1 MSVVWGC
8 SKQTGQHVLMTC
20 PCPLFARDRAMR
32 KQNKERGL
40 HRPATGFALFCS
52 KASACGV
59 GRKPWKRFRKTTLSS
74 TKAGP
79 CAGVL
84 LMQRGEHLWNQ
95 VLHILLCIYNKY
107 LKNTHIY
114 NIIKLYIYILVPM
127 LSTCQSPLPLP
138 LLLLPLSCTCS
149 SLVSISKE
157 ALWGTSGAPL
167 GHLWGTSGAP
177 LGHLSGTSEAALGHL
192 WGTSIGQLWGNSK
205 APLRGTSQTP
215 PLPHLSWRISGA
227 PRL

>member
-20 PCPLFARDRAMR
+20 PCPLFAQDRAMR
-32 KQNKERGL
+32 KQNKELGL

-59 GRKPWKRFRKTTLSS
+59 GRKPWKRLRKKNAILYEGWSVCRSS
-74 TKAGP
+74 LDAARRAFVKPSATYIA
-79 CAGVL
+79 
-84 LMQRGEHLWNQ
+84 
-95 VLHILLCIYNKY
+95 ICIYNKY
-107 LKNTHIY
+107 LKNTYIY
-114 NIIKLYIYILVPM
+114 IIYIYILYIVPM

-167 GHLWGTSGAP
+167 GHLSGTSGAP
-177 LGHLSGTSEAALGHL
+177 LGHLYRAALG
-192 WGTSIGQLWGNSK
+192 QL
-205 APLRGTSQTP
+205 
-215 PLPHLSWRISGA
+215 
-227 PRL
+227 